1 MVRAR
6 WESIGD
12 ARDAQRPP
20 RRYYQMTG
28 AGAQALRDA
37 TEQYPGLTRT
47 LAPGA
52 APAAT

>member
-1 MVRAR
+1 
-6 WESIGD
+6 
-12 ARDAQRPP
+12 
-20 RRYYQMTG
+20 MTG